1 MADQQFEMR
10 AKRVRVFLDT
20 NKRLPSYREML
31 ELFEV
36 KSKNAV
42 FQMVQKMID
51 AGLLEKDSEGKLVPR
66 SMRKGLRILGTVQAG
81 FPTHA
86 EEEIADIVS
95 LDDFLITDH
104 QASFLLKVSGDS
116 MIDAG
121 IQPGD
126 FVVLERGKNPRNG
139 DIVVAEVDHEWTM
152 KFFEKKGRV
161 VVLRPA
167 NKLYPPIMPRSDMS
181 VAGVVTA
188 VIRKYRR

>member
-1 MADQQFEMR
+1 MSVDQFDT
-10 AKRVRVFLDT
+10 RVNVIRKFLDA

-42 FQMVQKMID
+42 FQIVQKMID
-51 AGLLEKDSEGKLVPR
+51 ARLIEKDSEGKLVPLGLK
-66 SMRKGLRILGTVQAG
+66 KGLRILGTVQAG

-86 EEEIADIVS
+86 EEEISDIVS
-95 LDDFLITDH
+95 LDDFLITNH

-152 KFFEKKGRV
+152 KFFEKKGRD

-167 NKLYPPIMPRSDMS
+167 NRKYRPIVPNNALS

-188 VIRKYRR
+188 VIRKYR